1 MRQSGRGRGER
12 IGEAMDEEE
21 VSTIK
26 IGGGGGKHDPHLCLY
41 MLQTQVRIMAGNK
54 PKIWKDIREKKS
66 LIMEGN

>member
-1 MRQSGRGRGER
+1 MIAATAITMDEESSMRQSGRGRGER

-41 MLQTQVRIMAGNK
+41 ML
-54 PKIWKDIREKKS
+54 
-66 LIMEGN
+66 